1 MNADKAAALSAFI
14 RVYLR
19 FHFVTIRRMSY
30 PPPPYGYPP
39 PAAGYGYATPAYVER
54 PGVMPWFVAYAILMG
69 LLYLAFAGFGVTV
82 FVVGPDRF
90 ADAKTSAEEWNVLGV
105 VFIAMGLGLG
115 GVFGIAPFLPR
126 RPWVWIYDLVLI
138 ALGLTS
144 ACLWPMTIPLL
155 IFWIKPETKRWFG
168 RNV

>member
-1 MNADKAAALSAFI
+1 
-14 RVYLR
+14 
-19 FHFVTIRRMSY
+19 MSY

-39 PAAGYGYATPAYVER
+39 PPGYGYAPPPAYVEQR
-54 PGVMPWFVAYAILMG
+54 PGVWPWFVAYAILMG

-82 FVVGPDRF
+82 FVVGSDRF
-90 ADAKTSAEEWNVLGV
+90 ADANTSADEWNALGVIFIAVGVVLG
-105 VFIAMGLGLG
+105 L
-115 GVFGIAPFLPR
+115 VFGIAPFLPR
-126 RPWVWIYDLVLI
+126 RPGVWIYDLVLI

-155 IFWIKPETKRWFG
+155 IFWIKPETRRWFG